1 MTFMKRIMLKVDEL
15 TSSKRPY
22 FEEQTSR
29 QNSLNE
35 ESKRSKK
42 YMYINFKLK
51 NQETNIFTRETSLT

>member
-1 MTFMKRIMLKVDEL
+1 MKRITLKVDEL

-42 YMYINFKLK
+42 YTCKF
-51 NQETNIFTRETSLT
+51 